1 MLFSFLILFYKMSF
15 SQQKFREIV
24 LQVLF
29 SIDVGESREEDL
41 IPFVMNEL
49 SVTRKIVRAAY
60 QQALSIWAKREEID
74 QKIQRLSLEYALER
88 IGRVE
93 RNVLRLGIFEL
104 YNVPELASEIVI
116 AESIRLS
123 RKFSTP
129 ESANF
134 VNAIMDAVHKEENTH
149 ASLCP

>member
-1 MLFSFLILFYKMSF
+1 MSF

-29 SIDVGESREEDL
+29 SIDVGESQEEDI

-60 QQALSIWAKREEID
+60 QQAFTIWEKRQEID

-93 RNVLRLGIFEL
+93 RNILRLGIFEL
-104 YNVPELASEIVI
+104 CNVPELASEIVI

-123 RKFSTP
+123 RKFSTF

-134 VNAIMDAVHKEENTH
+134 VNAIMDAFHKEENTH
-149 ASLCP
+149 ASLSS